1 MTAHIRPGRPDDAAR
16 IAAFW
21 NPLIRDT
28 LVTFSPL
35 ERSEAEIVAMM
46 ESREAFLVAV
56 DGETVLGF
64 ATYAQFRGGPGYA
77 FTQEH
82 TVILSPAAWGRGTG
96 RALMT
101 AIEVAARARG
111 HHALIGGVSG
121 SNPAGIA
128 FHAALGYAEVGRMP
142 QVGWKFGQW
151 HDLVLMQKL
160 L

>member
-1 MTAHIRPGRPDDAAR
+1 MIRPGIAADAPA

-28 LVTFSPL
+28 VVTFSPL
-35 ERSEAEIVAMM
+35 ERSEAEIVQMM
-46 ESREAFLVAV
+46 VAREAFLVAT
-56 DGETVLGF
+56 DGDAVLGF

-77 FTQEH
+77 FAQEH
-82 TVILSPAAWGRGTG
+82 TIILSPAAWGRGTG
-96 RALMT
+96 RALM
-101 AIEVAARARG
+101 AALEDAARAKG

-121 SNPAGIA
+121 SNPAGVA
-128 FHAALGYAEVGRMP
+128 FHAALGYAEVGRLP

>member
-1 MTAHIRPGRPDDAAR
+1 MIRPGIAADAPA

-28 LVTFSPL
+28 VVTFSPL
-35 ERSEAEIVAMM
+35 ERSEAEIVQMM
-46 ESREAFLVAV
+46 VTREAFLVAT
-56 DGETVLGF
+56 DGGAVLGF
-64 ATYAQFRGGPGYA
+64 ATYAQFRAGPGYA
-77 FTQEH
+77 FAQEH
-82 TVILSPAAWGRGTG
+82 TIILSPAAWGRGTG
-96 RALMT
+96 RALM
-101 AIEVAARARG
+101 AALEDAARAKG

-121 SNPAGIA
+121 SNPAGVA
-128 FHAALGYAEVGRMP
+128 FHAALGYAEVGRLP

>member
-1 MTAHIRPGRPDDAAR
+1 MIRKGRPGDAGQ
-16 IAAFW
+16 IADFW
-21 NPLIRDT
+21 NPLIRET

-35 ERSEAEIVAMM
+35 ERSEAEIGTMI
-46 ESREAFLVAV
+46 ESREAFLVAEV
-56 DGETVLGF
+56 EGVVLGF

-96 RALMT
+96 RALML
-101 AIEVAARARG
+101 AIEDAARQHG